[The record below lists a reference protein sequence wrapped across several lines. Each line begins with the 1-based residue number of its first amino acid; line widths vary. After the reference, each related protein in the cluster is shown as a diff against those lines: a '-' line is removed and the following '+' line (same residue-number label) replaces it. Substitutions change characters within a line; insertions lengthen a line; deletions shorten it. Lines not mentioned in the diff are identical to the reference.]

1 MIKKVCVIGAGA
13 SGITAVKTL
22 SEKGIEVIAY
32 EKGSK
37 IGGLWRYDNDNGMSS
52 IYKSLHINTSKQMMA
67 YSDYAMPDDYPDYPH
82 HSLIYQYFEDYVNHF
97 NIREKIHCNT
107 QVLQVTKRTDNL
119 YEVTT
124 DKFGTEIFSAVL
136 VCSGHHWSP
145 KYATFP
151 GHYSGKSLHAHA
163 YKSMEGFEGKNILI
177 VGIGNSAVDIACEL
191 SNVAAPVSIST
202 RSGAYIVPKYM
213 FGVPTDHI
221 SKPPLSFMPLSIQRT
236 ILLSALLLNVGK
248 QDNYGIPTPKRPILS
263 EHPTISQELLNK
275 AGHGKVI
282 IKPNIERFDGK
293 KVFFTD
299 GSHAIYDVII
309 YATGYNI
316 EFPFLDESLVKI
328 KDNVLPLYHKVVHPE
343 HSGLFFIGLIQPLGA
358 IMPLSE
364 VQCKWVAN
372 LLNNNSKLPTKSQMY
387 NSIQRDSNDM
397 QSRYFR
403 SSRHTIQVDFYPY
416 IRLLENEMKRK

>member
-1 MIKKVCVIGAGA
+1 MAKKVCVIGTGA

-22 SEKGIEVIAY
+22 VEAGIEVVAY

-37 IGGLWRYDNDNGMSS
+37 IGGLWLYGNDNGMSS
-52 IYKSLHINTSKQMMA
+52 IYKSLHINTSKQMMS
-67 YSDYAMPDDYPDYPH
+67 YSDFPMPETYPDYPH

-97 NIREKIHCNT
+97 NIRKYIHCNT
-107 QVLQVTKRTDNL
+107 QVLHVSRRTDGA
-119 YEVTT
+119 YEVKTE
-124 DKFGTEIFSAVL
+124 KFGTEIFSSIL

-145 KYATFP
+145 KYANFP
-151 GHYSGKSLHAHA
+151 GHFSGETLHAHE
-163 YKSMEGFEGKNILI
+163 YKSMEGFEGKKVLV

-221 SKPPLSFMPLSIQRT
+221 SKPPLSFMPLAIQRAA
-236 ILLSALLLNVGK
+236 LLSALLLNVGR

-275 AGHGKVI
+275 AGHGKI
-282 IKPNIERFDGK
+282 IVKPNIERFDDK
-293 KVFFTD
+293 KVYFTD
-299 GSHAIYDVII
+299 GSCAVYDVII

-316 EFPFLDESLVKI
+316 EFPFIDSALVKV

-343 HSGLFFIGLIQPLGA
+343 HEGLYFIGLIQPLGA

-364 VQCKWVAN
+364 LQCKWVAKVIN
-372 LLNNNSKLPTKSQMY
+372 RTTKLPSTAQMY
-387 NSIQRDSNDM
+387 SHIHRDNKEL

-403 SSRHTIQVDFYPY
+403 SARHTIQVDFYPY
-416 IRLLENEMKRK
+416 KRTLENEMKK